1 MKKAKRDWRNLLEIR
16 NNRGRV
22 REHNIIMNGVAEITR
37 CILELY
43 VKFENPLLHLGASF
57 DEVKDETGE
66 LTKSAEDTMIL
77 QERWCIKSL
86 LGIGQNNWNR
96 NFRRK
101 IVCSPDLLSSFHD
114 SKEVV
119 LVGRI
124 IQGMCEI

>member
-1 MKKAKRDWRNLLEIR
+1 M
-16 NNRGRV
+16 

-66 LTKSAEDTMIL
+66 LTKSTEDTMIL

-101 IVCSPDLLSSFHD
+101 IVCSPDLLVLFIFSF
-114 SKEVV
+114 
-119 LVGRI
+119 
-124 IQGMCEI
+124 